1 MVSTAATSKGR
12 KLIGASATTL
22 LALMGLSVLP
32 NEARAIDEIQVYN
45 AEIAEVGQWTL
56 EQHLN
61 YVARGP
67 TQPDFPGG
75 LIPNHSLNGTPE
87 LVYGVTDWW
96 ELGAY
101 APFAVAGSSNASS
114 SSNNSSSA
122 SSSSSTNSQENGSS
136 LFAVGRNRSS
146 GAPKRR

>member
-75 LIPNHSLNGTPE
+75 
-87 LVYGVTDWW
+87 
-96 ELGAY
+96 
-101 APFAVAGSSNASS
+101 
-114 SSNNSSSA
+114 
-122 SSSSSTNSQENGSS
+122 
-136 LFAVGRNRSS
+136 
-146 GAPKRR
+146 